1 MSSARRRSCST
12 GSTCSTCSTCS
23 TGRGG
28 GAEEEE
34 CSRCPCT
41 GHALRMHACTG
52 HTHACTGHTLRM
64 RTFACMWIV
73 PLKVRCT
80 RAVGAPTFCGLPA
93 RAPAARHRRRH
104 VHGHPLGGHPWD
116 GRVGWACGVGVRGWA
131 RERHGSRAEGPRV
144 RNRPCD
150 HATNGN
156 VARGSDHA
164 TWLVGRRCVARW
176 RTLLYVWR
184 LLRSIRRSIS
194 YAV

>member
-1 MSSARRRSCST
+1 MLS
-12 GSTCSTCSTCS
+12 
-23 TGRGG
+23 
-28 GAEEEE
+28 
-34 CSRCPCT
+34 
-41 GHALRMHACTG
+41 L
-52 HTHACTGHTLRM
+52 
-64 RTFACMWIV
+64 
-73 PLKVRCT
+73 PLHW
-80 RAVGAPTFCGLPA
+80 A
-93 RAPAARHRRRH
+93 RAPNACMHWAHACMHWAHAPNEDFCMHVDCSIESTMHPCRGCAYVLWPARTRSCGSSSPPPCPWLD
-104 VHGHPLGGHPWD
+104 VHGSMSMARCPWPPPHTPPCPWPSAGRTSVGVWD

-156 VARGSDHA
+156 VARGSDHT

>member
-1 MSSARRRSCST
+1 MPLHWA
-12 GSTCSTCSTCS
+12 
-23 TGRGG
+23 
-28 GAEEEE
+28 
-34 CSRCPCT
+34 
-41 GHALRMHACTG
+41 HAPNACMHWAHACM
-52 HTHACTGHTLRM
+52 HWVTLRM
-64 RTFACMWIV
+64 RTFACMWAV

-93 RAPAARHRRRH
+93 RAPAARHRRHH
-104 VHGHPLGGHPWD
+104 VHGSMSMARCPWPPPHTPPCPWPSAGKTSVGVWD

-164 TWLVGRRCVARW
+164 TWPVGRRCVARW
-176 RTLLYVWR
+176 RTLLYVWC